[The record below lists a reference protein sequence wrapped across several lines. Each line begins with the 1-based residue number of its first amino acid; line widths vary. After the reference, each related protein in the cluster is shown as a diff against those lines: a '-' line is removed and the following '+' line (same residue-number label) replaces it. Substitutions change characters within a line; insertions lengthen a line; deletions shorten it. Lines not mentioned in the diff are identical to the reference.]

1 MIKRNLLKAVLTSA
15 ICLCFLFAKSQDG
28 FVRLK
33 GKSLVGSAGQPV
45 TLHAVNLGGWLLWEG
60 WMWGGGFTKESVIK
74 QRLLDLLGH
83 EAYINFIKRYYS
95 NFISENDIA
104 LIAKHGF
111 NSIRV
116 PFNYRIF
123 NPENED
129 SIDGSRIID
138 QLISWCK
145 KYKLYVVLDMH
156 AAPGGQNNLFISD
169 PENVKLWDSEQN
181 QQKTCQLWKQIA
193 ARYKN
198 DTTVAGYD
206 ILNEPD
212 TKNPSTLL
220 QFYKE
225 LIASIRSVDSNH
237 LLIIEGNKLAHNFD
251 QFPPKLIDDQI
262 YSYHYYPWFQ
272 ENNKPKSLYKITSG
286 IETDLPFWCGEWGE
300 DTPGNLKEIS
310 SLLSAQ
316 PNLCG
321 MAFWTWKRI
330 YKNNNRYP
338 LYSIAS
344 TSDWNRI
351 VSWLSHGISKP
362 SKEQAAKAIEEFLN
376 AIEIDN
382 CSFHE

>member
-1 MIKRNLLKAVLTSA
+1 MNKRNLMKAVFTSA

-33 GKSLVGSAGQPV
+33 GKSLVDPSRQPV
-45 TLHAVNLGGWLLWEG
+45 TLHSVNVGGWLLWEG

-74 QRLLDLLGH
+74 KRLLDLLG
-83 EAYINFIKRYYS
+83 EDAYLSFIKRYYS
-95 NFISENDIA
+95 NYITEKDIA
-104 LIAKHGF
+104 LIARRGF

-129 SIDGSRIID
+129 DINGFSIID

-145 KYKLYVVLDMH
+145 KYKLYVILDMH

-169 PENVKLWDSEQN
+169 PEKIKLWDSEQN
-181 QQKTCQLWKQIA
+181 QQKTYQLWKQIA

-212 TKNPSTLL
+212 AKNTATLFH
-220 QFYKE
+220 FYQE
-225 LIASIRSVDSNH
+225 LIDSIRSVDNNH

-251 QFPPKLIDDQI
+251 QFPAKFTDDQI

-272 ENNKPKSLYKITSG
+272 ENNKLKSLNKIISG

-310 SLLSAQ
+310 SLFSTRT
-316 PNLCG
+316 NLCG
-321 MAFWTWKRI
+321 TAFWTWKRV

-338 LYSIAS
+338 VYSITS
-344 TSDWNRI
+344 TADWNRI
-351 VSWLSHGISKP
+351 VSWLTHGISKP
-362 SKEQAAKAIEEFLN
+362 SKEQAAKGIEEFLK

-382 CSFHE
+382 CSFSE